1 MKTAIVNTTLVM
13 PDHLI
18 PGATLICED
27 GRILDFGKGL
37 STDGCEIYDAE
48 GTYTGPGLMDIHTHA
63 ADLTR
68 FYNDPYHAADFLLA
82 HGVTDVLA
90 ATSYSRTAET
100 IVNDIKIIKEAI
112 NAPDKAKNLIG
123 IYMEGPY
130 LNVNFGAN
138 KVNHPWAPV
147 VALERFKEV
156 VDEAIDVTYMWAIAP
171 ERENIDEYVDYI
183 RSKNPNARFAVG
195 HSEAEP
201 WQIERLIPKGL
212 CDVTHHTNA
221 TGTLQNYPECRTAC
235 VDEAAH
241 YNDALYTELI
251 CDKVGIHVQPYI
263 LRLVK
268 KIKGDDKIIL
278 ISDGTDTKGPVS
290 PRGNYEGVDDLNFD
304 FEGEISGTRFTLDRA
319 CRNMMIHTGASL
331 CQVFKYA
338 SRNPARAIGL
348 YDRGEIRVGN
358 KANLLLVDAE
368 FNVKGV
374 FLGGEKVDIA

>member
-1 MKTAIVNTTLVM
+1 MKTAIINTTLVM

-37 STDGCEIYDAE
+37 STEGCDVYDAE
-48 GTYTGPGLMDIHTHA
+48 GAYTGPGLLDIHTHA

-112 NAPDKAKNLIG
+112 NSPDKAKNLIG

-138 KVNHPWAPV
+138 KVNHPWAPT
-147 VALERFKEV
+147 VALERFKAV

-235 VDEAAH
+235 VDETAH
-241 YNDALYTELI
+241 YNDSLYTELI
-251 CDKVGIHVQPYI
+251 CDKICSLIVNDLIYVSHYTKHHKLLDNFGSSDLEARCEFTHRYFIRYI
-263 LRLVK
+263 YAKLLLSCFFKLRLHLLFFLCGAAVLSLMRSFRTL
-268 KIKGDDKIIL
+268 IIIL
-278 ISDGTDTKGPVS
+278 IILGK
-290 PRGNYEGVDDLNFD
+290 
-304 FEGEISGTRFTLDRA
+304 
-319 CRNMMIHTGASL
+319 
-331 CQVFKYA
+331 
-338 SRNPARAIGL
+338 
-348 YDRGEIRVGN
+348 
-358 KANLLLVDAE
+358 LLLFTKRIASSVIMC
-368 FNVKGV
+368 NVVVKLFIV
-374 FLGGEKVDIA
+374 L

>member
-1 MKTAIVNTTLVM
+1 MRIAITNTMLVM
-13 PDHLI
+13 PDHMI
-18 PGATLICED
+18 PNATLICDE
-27 GRILDFGKGL
+27 GRIVEFGTDI
-37 STDGCEIYDAE
+37 STEGCEIYDAK
-48 GTYTGPGLMDIHTHA
+48 GAYTGPGLMDIHTHA

-68 FYNDPYHAADFLLA
+68 FYNDAYHASDYLLA

-90 ATSYSRTAET
+90 ATAYSRDAET
-100 IVNDIKIIKEAI
+100 LMSDIKAIKEAI
-112 NAPDKAKNLIG
+112 YNPNGAKNLIG

-138 KVNHPWAPV
+138 KVNHPWAPT
-147 VALERFKEV
+147 VALERFKEI
-156 VDEAIDVTYMWAIAP
+156 VDEAMDVTLMWVIAP

-201 WQIERLIPKGL
+201 WQIERFIPKGL

-251 CDKVGIHVQPYI
+251 CDKKGIHVQPYI

-290 PRGNYEGVDDLNFD
+290 TRGDFRGVDDLNFD
-304 FEGEISGTRFTLDRA
+304 FEGEISGTRLSLDRA

-338 SRNPARAIGL
+338 SRNPAMALGL

-358 KANLLLVDAE
+358 RANLTLVDAE
-368 FNVKGV
+368 FNVKAV
-374 FLGGEKVDIA
+374 FLNGEKVY